1 VSVASCCTTTF
12 GTRSLRDAAHH
23 SNGSLQ
29 ALLRCCPSLDVNARQ
44 SCDGSTPLHCAAE
57 LGVAANV
64 DALLAAGAAM
74 TRRRECGDTP
84 EDVARRGKHGAAVTR
99 LSTPRAPP
107 MSRQELRLLELE
119 REVGV
124 ALHVQCG
131 CAAATRC
138 SRRVTKARSDAV
150 FADRGEAVRS
160 TADLMCDVVLRAW
173 LRCTQGQHLLL
184 QRMVGNVSSHPL
196 SESRAVVELG
206 AMAASIH
213 VSMSAIASSS
223 TGCLG
228 MLRTVVLTSTVT
240 TGGEQKQ

>member
-1 VSVASCCTTTF
+1 VAGYICIDRVDVIAMGLS
-12 GTRSLRDAAHH
+12 GRGPEVAVHSLAPSTH
-23 SNGSLQ
+23 
-29 ALLRCCPSLDVNARQ
+29 RCCCS
-44 SCDGSTPLHCAAE
+44 
-57 LGVAANV
+57 
-64 DALLAAGAAM
+64 
-74 TRRRECGDTP
+74 
-84 EDVARRGKHGAAVTR
+84 
-99 LSTPRAPP
+99 PP
-107 MSRQELRLLELE
+107 ASVLELE

-228 MLRTVVLTSTVT
+228 MLTTVVL
-240 TGGEQKQ
+240 ERQQ